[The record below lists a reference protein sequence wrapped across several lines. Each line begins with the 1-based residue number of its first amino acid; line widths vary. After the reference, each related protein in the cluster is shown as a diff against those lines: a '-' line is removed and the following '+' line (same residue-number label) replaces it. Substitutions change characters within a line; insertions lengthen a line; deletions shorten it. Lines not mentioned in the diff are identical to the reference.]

1 MPLSELKSFV
11 MTNKHLPEVP
21 SEAEI
26 NANGMDVFETQK
38 ILLKKVEE
46 LTLYLISL
54 DEQISELKKMER

>member
-1 MPLSELKSFV
+1 MPLAELKSFV

-21 SEAEI
+21 TETQI
-26 NANGMDVFETQK
+26 NASGMDVFETQK